1 MHDTTQML
9 VVCIIYWNDRRIHIL
24 WPFEKCLV
32 FNHLRF
38 PIKHLI
44 LSNNFHPVC
53 IYQDLLIPFKN
64 HPISFLLITF
74 LHSKWSKVIY
84 TQKACTIGIFY
95 QLHICFLNDAWYTL
109 YIYTCIYLNF
119 RARTACIYITFY
131 SVISFST
138 EIQTILHY
146 RYRKIKSVIK
156 LKYI

>member
-1 MHDTTQML
+1 MTRHRCWWYALSIEMIEEYTSCD
-9 VVCIIYWNDRRIHIL
+9 
-24 WPFEKCLV
+24 
-32 FNHLRF
+32 HLKNVLF
-38 PIKHLI
+38 LTISGFQLNI
-44 LSNNFHPVC
+44 WFSNNFHPVC

-138 EIQTILHY
+138 YWNSNHFTW
-146 RYRKIKSVIK
+146 
-156 LKYI
+156 